1 MSTPARPPLHSAAH
15 DDARSATVQRIG
27 AIAWPSFFAAGVA
40 SMVFFALVD
49 PLELA
54 AITWPRLD
62 ISREL
67 GYTIGF
73 FLFWSCT
80 LPACYVTSL
89 LLRQTGCPRCGVHSH
104 SP

>member
-1 MSTPARPPLHSAAH
+1 MSSPARPPLHSDAH
-15 DDARSATVQRIG
+15 HDAHSATLQRVG

-40 SMVFFALVD
+40 TMVFFAIVD

-54 AITWPRLD
+54 TITWPRLD

-89 LLRQTGCPRCGVHSH
+89 LLRQTGCPRCGVQPR